1 MRQVTD
7 GTDRSEAETDDGT
20 STTSGSAATTDAN
33 GGETTTADGLTGGES
48 PTDRDRTGNP
58 VVNWMENLSE
68 GAYAYLLLLPAFAL
82 LAFIAFYPLL
92 MTFIMSLR
100 EDRTRGGE
108 PLGGFVGADNY
119 VDILTGNARLARQ
132 FLDVTVSTTFPFVEL
147 GTPFLQQA
155 LFVTLAFAI
164 ISVLFETV
172 IGFGQAYVLDQD
184 FRGRRWVRVAII
196 LPWAVPIVIQGMIF
210 FLLFQPEVGFGS
222 DLMQWLGLFGPDPL
236 ADSQDAFVI
245 ILVADIWKSAAFM
258 ALLILAGLQSVDRS
272 LYDVARVSG
281 ASPWQRFKLITLPLV
296 LPALLV
302 AMLFRTMDAMRV
314 YGLIESTAGCTTV
327 PSLTCLVVEAMFG
340 GTRIFATA
348 AAVAFATA
356 LVIGLFISVYVA
368 FFRDTEGGIY

>member
-1 MRQVTD
+1 MATD
-7 GTDRSEAETDDGT
+7 TDPLTRDSERE
-20 STTSGSAATTDAN
+20 
-33 GGETTTADGLTGGES
+33 
-48 PTDRDRTGNP
+48 RDRTGNA

-68 GAYAYLLLLPAFAL
+68 AAYAYLLLLPAFAL
-82 LAFIAFYPLL
+82 LALVAFYPLI
-92 MTFIMSLR
+92 MTFFMSLR
-100 EDRTRGGE
+100 EDQTRGADA
-108 PLGGFVGADNY
+108 LGGFVGIDNY

-132 FLDVTVSTTFPFVEL
+132 FVDVSASATFPFVEF
-147 GTPFLQQA
+147 GVPFLQQA
-155 LFVTLAFAI
+155 LFVTVAFAV
-164 ISVLFETV
+164 ISVAIETV

-196 LPWAVPIVIQGMIF
+196 LPWAVPIVVQGMIF
-210 FLLFQPEVGFGS
+210 FLLFQPEVGFGT
-222 DLMQWLGLFGPDPL
+222 DVMQWLGIFGPDPL
-236 ADSQDAFVI
+236 ADSQDAFII

-272 LYDVARVSG
+272 LYDVARVAG
-281 ASPWQRFKLITLPLV
+281 ASPWQRFKRITLPLV

-340 GTRIFATA
+340 GTRVFATA

-356 LVIGLFISVYVA
+356 LVIGIIISVYVV
-368 FFRDTEGGIY
+368 FFRDTEGGLY

>member
-1 MRQVTD
+1 MATD
-7 GTDRSEAETDDGT
+7 SDADARSETPIDVL
-20 STTSGSAATTDAN
+20 TSGDRTR
-33 GGETTTADGLTGGES
+33 
-48 PTDRDRTGNP
+48 DRDRTGNA

-68 GAYAYLLLLPAFAL
+68 RAYAYLLLLPAFAL
-82 LAFIAFYPLL
+82 LALIAFYPLV
-92 MTFIMSLR
+92 MTFVMSLR
-100 EDRTRGGE
+100 EDRTRGLE
-108 PLGGFVGADNY
+108 PLGGFVGLENY

-132 FLDVTVSTTFPFVEL
+132 FMDVTVSTSFPFVEF
-147 GTPFLQQA
+147 GVPFLQQA
-155 LFVTLAFAI
+155 LFVTLAFAV
-164 ISVLFETV
+164 ISVLIETV
-172 IGFGQAYVLDQD
+172 IGFAQAYVLDQD

-210 FLLFQPEVGFGS
+210 FLLFQPTVGFGS

-245 ILVADIWKSAAFM
+245 ILIADVWKSAAFM

-272 LYDVARVSG
+272 LYNVARVAG
-281 ASPWQRFKLITLPLV
+281 ASPWQRFKMITLPLV
-296 LPALLV
+296 MPALLV

-340 GTRIFATA
+340 GTRIYGTA

-356 LVIGLFISVYVA
+356 LVIGLIISVYVF
-368 FFRDTEGGIY
+368 FFRDTEGGLY

>member
-1 MRQVTD
+1 MATD
-7 GTDRSEAETDDGT
+7 TDEGLI
-20 STTSGSAATTDAN
+20 
-33 GGETTTADGLTGGES
+33 GGDQERTRE
-48 PTDRDRTGNP
+48 RTGNP

-68 GAYAYLLLLPAFAL
+68 AAYAYLLLIPAFAL
-82 LAFIAFYPLL
+82 LALIAFYPLVA
-92 MTFIMSLR
+92 TFLTSLR
-100 EDRTRGGE
+100 ADQTRGAE
-108 PLGGFVGADNY
+108 PLGEFVALENY

-132 FLDVTVSTTFPFVEL
+132 FVDVAFSTSFPFVEF
-147 GTPFLQQA
+147 GTPILQQA
-155 LFVTLAFAI
+155 IFVTVGFAA
-164 ISVLFETV
+164 ISVFFETV
-172 IGFGQAYVLDQD
+172 IGFGQAYVLDQE

-222 DLMQWLGLFGPDPL
+222 DVMQSLGVFGPNPL
-236 ADSQDAFVI
+236 ADSQDSFII

-272 LYDVARVSG
+272 LYDVARVAG
-281 ASPWQRFKLITLPLV
+281 ATPWQRFKRITLPLV

-314 YGLIESTAGCTTV
+314 YGLIESSAGCTTV

-340 GTRIFATA
+340 GTRIYATA

-356 LVIGLFISVYVA
+356 VVIGLIISLYVV
-368 FFRDTEGGIY
+368 FFRDAEGGLY

>member
-1 MRQVTD
+1 MGSKPDGGTETGDIEGGIGTQTD
-7 GTDRSEAETDDGT
+7 LDTKQ
-20 STTSGSAATTDAN
+20 
-33 GGETTTADGLTGGES
+33 
-48 PTDRDRTGNP
+48 DRTGNP

-68 GAYAYLLLLPAFAL
+68 AAYAYLLLIPAFAL
-82 LAFIAFYPLL
+82 LTLIAFYPLI

-100 EDRTRGGE
+100 GDETRGAE
-108 PLGGFVGADNY
+108 PLGEFVGIENY

-132 FLDVTVSTTFPFVEL
+132 FLDVGVTSSFPFVEL
-147 GTPFLQQA
+147 GVPFLQQA
-155 LFVTLAFAI
+155 LFVTLAFAV
-164 ISVLFETV
+164 ISVFFETV

-222 DLMQWLGLFGPDPL
+222 DLMQWLGVFGADPL
-236 ADSQDAFVI
+236 ADSRDSFII
-245 ILVADIWKSAAFM
+245 ILIADIWKSAAFM

-272 LYDVARVSG
+272 LYDVARVAG

-348 AAVAFATA
+348 AAVAFTTA
-356 LVIGLFISVYVA
+356 LVIGLIISVYVF
-368 FFRDTEGGIY
+368 FFRDTEGGLY

>member
-1 MRQVTD
+1 MAADTD
-7 GTDRSEAETDDGT
+7 TLI
-20 STTSGSAATTDAN
+20 
-33 GGETTTADGLTGGES
+33 GGETETEH
-48 PTDRDRTGNP
+48 DRTGNA

-68 GAYAYLLLLPAFAL
+68 EAYAYLLLLPAFAL
-82 LAFIAFYPLL
+82 LTLIAFYPLIS
-92 MTFIMSLR
+92 TFIMSLR
-100 EDRTRGGE
+100 ADQTRGLD
-108 PLGGFVGADNY
+108 PLGGFVGVENY

-132 FLDVTVSTTFPFVEL
+132 FLDVSLSGSFPFVEL
-147 GTPFLQQA
+147 GVPFFQQA

-164 ISVLFETV
+164 ISVFFETI

-210 FLLFQPEVGFGS
+210 FLIFQPEVGFGTNI
-222 DLMQWLGLFGPDPL
+222 MQQLGIFSAAPL
-236 ADSQDAFVI
+236 ANSRDAFII
-245 ILVADIWKSAAFM
+245 ILVADIWKSSAFM

-272 LYDVARVSG
+272 LYDVARVAG
-281 ASPWQRFKLITLPLV
+281 ASPWQRFKMITLPLV

-314 YGLIESTAGCTTV
+314 FGLIESTAGCTTV

-356 LVIGLFISVYVA
+356 LVIGLIIGVYVLL
-368 FFRDTEGGIY
+368 FRDTEGGPY